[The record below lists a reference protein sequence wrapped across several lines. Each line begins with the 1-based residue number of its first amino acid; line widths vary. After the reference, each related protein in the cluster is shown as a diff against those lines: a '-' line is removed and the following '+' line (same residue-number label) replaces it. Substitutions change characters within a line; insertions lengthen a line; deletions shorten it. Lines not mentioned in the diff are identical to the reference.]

1 MRKQNN
7 STAINFAV
15 ERKLILI
22 IHLKIKVMKKEIL
35 EMVENYET
43 GFISPMELLN
53 QFSDLLS
60 YFGSNKEL
68 DDKINDLVLPLAYFV
83 AKKLKAGE
91 HFSFSEFKND

>member
-1 MRKQNN
+1 MR
-7 STAINFAV
+7 
-15 ERKLILI
+15 
-22 IHLKIKVMKKEIL
+22 KEIL
-35 EMVENYET
+35 EMVENYEM

-68 DDKINDLVLPLAYFV
+68 DDKINSLVLPLADFI
-83 AKKLKAGE
+83 AKKLKSGE

>member
-1 MRKQNN
+1 MR
-7 STAINFAV
+7 
-15 ERKLILI
+15 
-22 IHLKIKVMKKEIL
+22 KEIL
-35 EMVENYET
+35 NMVGNYEM

-68 DDKINDLVLPLAYFV
+68 DDKINDLVLPLADFV

>member
-1 MRKQNN
+1 
-7 STAINFAV
+7 
-15 ERKLILI
+15 
-22 IHLKIKVMKKEIL
+22 MKKEIL
-35 EMVENYET
+35 EMVDNYEM

-68 DDKINDLVLPLAYFV
+68 DDKINCLVLDLADFV

-91 HFSFSEFKND
+91 KFSFSDFKFE

>member
-1 MRKQNN
+1 
-7 STAINFAV
+7 
-15 ERKLILI
+15 
-22 IHLKIKVMKKEIL
+22 MKKEIL
-35 EMVENYET
+35 EMVENYEM

-68 DDKINDLVLPLAYFV
+68 DDKINDLVLPLADFV
-83 AKKLKAGE
+83 SKKLKAGE

>member
-1 MRKQNN
+1 
-7 STAINFAV
+7 
-15 ERKLILI
+15 
-22 IHLKIKVMKKEIL
+22 MKKEIL
-35 EMVENYET
+35 DMVENYEM

-68 DDKINDLVLPLAYFV
+68 DDKINDLVLPLADFV

-91 HFSFSEFKND
+91 HFSFSEFKNK